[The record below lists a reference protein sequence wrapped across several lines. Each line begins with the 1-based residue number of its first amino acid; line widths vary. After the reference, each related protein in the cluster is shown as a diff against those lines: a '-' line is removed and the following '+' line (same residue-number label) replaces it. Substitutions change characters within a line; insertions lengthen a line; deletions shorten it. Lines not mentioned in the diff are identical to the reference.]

1 MRSIGGQYVWN
12 ILVDSSVGCVFRR
25 QLGASALHRLRC
37 QGTVTSKTLFR
48 YRESLVVLQRAKCNP
63 GPELGSVF
71 ISSRYANSVV
81 STVTFGRCG
90 QREAVTAPDPRS
102 GEDTFDL
109 IDDAVAALADRRLV
123 WLGDDLRTIALLPAS
138 SSKPEDACPNWCTT
152 RPPMVEAGPRLP
164 EHSVLTPTRLACDLT
179 RSLQSPTADGTTIT
193 DPRQSGSAKCFEW
206 QFPSGTASNRPK
218 SELPSL
224 LGQPISYWYAAQGHT
239 RRHR

>member
-1 MRSIGGQYVWN
+1 MFGTSWSIRR
-12 ILVDSSVGCVFRR
+12 LVASSADNWELQHF
-25 QLGASALHRLRC
+25 
-37 QGTVTSKTLFR
+37 TLFR

-123 WLGDDLRTIALLPAS
+123 WLGDDLRTIA
-138 SSKPEDACPNWCTT
+138 
-152 RPPMVEAGPRLP
+152 
-164 EHSVLTPTRLACDLT
+164 
-179 RSLQSPTADGTTIT
+179 
-193 DPRQSGSAKCFEW
+193 
-206 QFPSGTASNRPK
+206 
-218 SELPSL
+218 
-224 LGQPISYWYAAQGHT
+224 
-239 RRHR
+239 